1 MDGVHL
7 LVPPGPKDWNDRSL
21 KSWRIQRSQMM
32 EFPVELLSPEE
43 GDDIGW
49 S

>member
-1 MDGVHL
+1 VHL

-21 KSWRIQRSQMM
+21 KSWKSRMM
-32 EFPVELLSPEE
+32 EFPVELLSLEE

-49 S
+49 N

>member
-1 MDGVHL
+1 MVL
-7 LVPPGPKDWNDRSL
+7 PGPKDWNGKSL
-21 KSWRIQRSQMM
+21 KSWKIRKSRMM